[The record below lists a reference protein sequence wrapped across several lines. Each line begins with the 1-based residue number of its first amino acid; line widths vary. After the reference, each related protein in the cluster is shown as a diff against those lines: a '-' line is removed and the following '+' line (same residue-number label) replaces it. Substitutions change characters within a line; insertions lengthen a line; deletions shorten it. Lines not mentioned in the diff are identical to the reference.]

1 MENSSGALRTITH
14 EDASGAAAFDIVQ
27 LLLTQPMQQ
36 GADLERVVDTC
47 AELAAVGDGGFWCER
62 VITPL
67 FLLLVQEVS
76 AVWGNMW
83 RRVWGEG

>member
-1 MENSSGALRTITH
+1 
-14 EDASGAAAFDIVQ
+14 
-27 LLLTQPMQQ
+27 MQQ

-62 VITPL
+62 IITPL

-76 AVWGNMW
+76 AVRGELHVW
-83 RRVWGEG
+83 RECGECGETWSCWFRR